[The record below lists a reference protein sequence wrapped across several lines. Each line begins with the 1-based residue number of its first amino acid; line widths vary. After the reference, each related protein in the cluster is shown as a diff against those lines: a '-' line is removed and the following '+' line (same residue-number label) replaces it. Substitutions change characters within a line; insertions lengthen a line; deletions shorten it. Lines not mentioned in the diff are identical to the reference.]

1 MADRE
6 KIIEAIDSVQ
16 THGIMRNA
24 FGGDLPVT
32 NEMLADTLIAAGI
45 GDVQSLVDGTCV
57 LYVKDKGI
65 MRLYNE
71 QDINKMIHRAEV
83 AESELERYKRALH
96 SACINLIKDEEGNVN
111 MELLAHVVCTKFLR
125 KADKELAKEERK

>member
-1 MADRE
+1 MTDRE
-6 KIIEAIDSVQ
+6 KIIETINGVQ
-16 THGIMRNA
+16 VYGIMRNA

-32 NEMLADTLIAAGI
+32 NEMVADTLIAAGI

-96 SACINLIKDEEGNVN
+96 SACINLIKDEEDNVN

-125 KADKELAKEERK
+125 KAEKEIEEERK